1 MGLNNQH
8 FDSKRHIWGQNDLE
22 KNLYIAKR
30 RDYKRSG
37 FGELRQRHLT
47 FEQDI
52 PRRQIQLTSAKVAQ
66 RTPIVTPANWH
77 WSDTRG
83 QRAWV
88 PE

>member
-30 RDYKRSG
+30 RDYKRIKT
-37 FGELRQRHLT
+37 ETPT

>member
-1 MGLNNQH
+1 M
-8 FDSKRHIWGQNDLE
+8 IWKKTFISLREETIREVDLG
-22 KNLYIAKR
+22 NLKT
-30 RDYKRSG
+30 
-37 FGELRQRHLT
+37 ETPT